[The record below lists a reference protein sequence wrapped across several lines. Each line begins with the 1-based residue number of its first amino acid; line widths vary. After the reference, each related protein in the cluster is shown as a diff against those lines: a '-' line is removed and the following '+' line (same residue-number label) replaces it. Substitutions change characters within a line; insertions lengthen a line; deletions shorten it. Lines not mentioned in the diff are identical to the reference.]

1 MGHRSPQKKSPPVP
15 RGGALDGK
23 GDSRLAEPYARE
35 EINGIL
41 HDVALGIEVGENIG
55 TSD

>member
-1 MGHRSPQKKSPPVP
+1 VP

-23 GDSRLAEPYARE
+23 GDSRLAQPYARE